1 LLRRF
6 APRNDIYN
14 HEILTCNEY
23 IIDVCY
29 GGLGIVEKPKIN
41 YDDQQQKID
50 FEVLKYQSD
59 KRSRNIIAAGGKK
72 EEAVDGLFTRILKN
86 GLKGAADFN
95 QDMYITSTELSLYLK
110 KHVADEAKSKYNY
123 EQNPQ
128 FGSLKVDRGEV
139 VFERK

>member
-1 LLRRF
+1 
-6 APRNDIYN
+6 
-14 HEILTCNEY
+14 
-23 IIDVCY
+23 
-29 GGLGIVEKPKIN
+29 LGIVEKPRIN
-41 YDDQQQKID
+41 YDDQQREID
-50 FEVLKYQSD
+50 FEVLKYQVD

-110 KHVADEAKSKYNY
+110 KHVADEARSKYNY

-139 VFERK
+139 VLERKIE